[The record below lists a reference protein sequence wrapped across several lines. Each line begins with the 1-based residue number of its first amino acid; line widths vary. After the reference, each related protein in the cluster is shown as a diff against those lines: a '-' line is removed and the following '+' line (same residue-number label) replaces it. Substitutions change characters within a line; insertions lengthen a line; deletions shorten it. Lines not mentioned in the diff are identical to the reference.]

1 MLDNRKT
8 STFRHSLC
16 LLGALTVIS
25 AVLPAGSASAQGLL
39 ELLFGGFRRSG
50 PPAAAQAYADP
61 LGSGE
66 RSETRGERG
75 PSVGYCVRLCDG
87 QPFPIQR
94 NAGATPIQV
103 CNAFCPASK
112 TKAFSGSSIDRAVAS
127 DGTRYAD
134 LDNAFVYR
142 QKLVPNCTCNGKTAG
157 GLATL
162 DVNTDPTLR
171 AGDIVATNNGLVAV
185 KDTRKGSA
193 EFTPLSSEASRKLAD
208 VKVAPVSKPAQATP
222 SNVSAPGS
230 DEDRRAQLSR

>member
-1 MLDNRKT
+1 LDNRKS
-8 STFRHSLC
+8 STFRHSLY
-16 LLGALTVIS
+16 LLGTLTVMS

-39 ELLFGGFRRSG
+39 ELLFGGFRRSA

-61 LGSGE
+61 GSGE
-66 RSETRGERG
+66 RGETRGERG
-75 PSVGYCVRLCDG
+75 ASVGYCVRLCDG

-127 DGTRYAD
+127 DGSRYAD

-162 DVNTDPTLR
+162 DVNTDPTLH
-171 AGDIVATNNGLVAV
+171 AGDIVATNSGLLAV

-208 VKVAPVSKPAQATP
+208 VKVTPGSKPATQTTP
-222 SNVSAPGS
+222 ISSAPGS